1 MPETKAQPK
10 PSTKKFLSGY
20 VDFGILG
27 RREACLFRNESRDS
41 EKQPGWLLFVKEGES
56 WKEVEAFWVKVKEKE
71 AEEL

>member
-1 MPETKAQPK
+1 MPETKAQ

-27 RREACLFRNESRDS
+27 RREACLFKNENKDS
-41 EKQPGWLLFVKEGES
+41 EKQPGWLLFVREGES
-56 WKEVEAFWVKVKEKE
+56 WKEVGAFWVKVKEKE